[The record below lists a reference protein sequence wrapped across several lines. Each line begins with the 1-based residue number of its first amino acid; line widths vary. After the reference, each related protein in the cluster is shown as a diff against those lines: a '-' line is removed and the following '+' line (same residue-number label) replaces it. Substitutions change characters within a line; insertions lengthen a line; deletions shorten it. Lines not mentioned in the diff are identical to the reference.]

1 MEKFEADY
9 GYDAQLHTY
18 TEAGEYENGTVY
30 IQLKAT
36 DNLESY
42 RLKSGTLSFPLDRRD
57 LELWLN
63 QILPVILVLFEAQ
76 QERAYWL
83 YLQQYFAQQQKS
95 LDSFQTDTVS
105 VHLQKPVNLE
115 AIKQWRDS
123 KNAVLLQITQ
133 RGIKYHV

>member
-18 TEAGEYENGTVY
+18 TDEGEYENGTVY

-36 DNLESY
+36 DNLEPY

-63 QILPVILVLFEAQ
+63 QVLPVILVLFDAQ
-76 QERAYWL
+76 QEQAYWL
-83 YLQQYFAQQQKS
+83 YLQQYF
-95 LDSFQTDTVS
+95 
-105 VHLQKPVNLE
+105 E
-115 AIKQWRDS
+115 
-123 KNAVLLQITQ
+123 
-133 RGIKYHV
+133 